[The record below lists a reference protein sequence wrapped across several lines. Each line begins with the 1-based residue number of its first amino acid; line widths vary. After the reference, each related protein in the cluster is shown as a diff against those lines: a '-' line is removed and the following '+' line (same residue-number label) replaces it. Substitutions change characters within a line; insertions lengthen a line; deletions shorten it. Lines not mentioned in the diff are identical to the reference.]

1 MIKKSGSKSIVMHQN
16 NAQVLQKMIA
26 GLTVNE
32 ANQFKVMLKL
42 KKQFLQRLRSVAILK
57 STDPPCWNISLKC
70 VDILPNG
77 IPDDVKE
84 DVNTSVE
91 KLGFEAYD
99 FRLIQIFLPTAAKNT
114 LQFNLR
120 PKTNE

>member
-1 MIKKSGSKSIVMHQN
+1 
-16 NAQVLQKMIA
+16 MIA

-32 ANQFKVMLKL
+32 ANQFEVMLEL
-42 KKQFLQRLRSVAILK
+42 KKQFSQCLWSVAILK

-70 VDILPNG
+70 VDILPDS

-91 KLGFEAYD
+91 RLIFEAYN
-99 FRLIQIFLPTAAKNT
+99 FRLIQIYLPTTVKNT

-120 PKTNE
+120 PKASE